1 MQIAARFRQV
11 RLEHSLSLEELAAKA
26 GVCTDLLGRF
36 EQGEDVPSLETFDKL
51 AEATGVPIKDF
62 FYDNLD
68 SNLTPWLTPRLTLQQ
83 LIDEYY
89 APALEPDDPHGNRE
103 TAE

>member
-1 MQIAARFRQV
+1 MQIAARIQKV
-11 RLEHSLSLEELAAKA
+11 RLEHSRSLEDLAAKV
-26 GVCTDLLGRF
+26 GLSTSLLASF